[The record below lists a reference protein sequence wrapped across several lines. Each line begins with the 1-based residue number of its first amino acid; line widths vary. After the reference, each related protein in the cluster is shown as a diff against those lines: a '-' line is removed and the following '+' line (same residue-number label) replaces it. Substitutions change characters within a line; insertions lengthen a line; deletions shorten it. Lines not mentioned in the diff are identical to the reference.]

1 MSTRRTVAPITRLGL
16 AAALAG
22 TVAVTA
28 ACGDD
33 APERTEGAYCT
44 EVGNRLNDLNNPV
57 IATADDVQAV
67 LDSWR
72 QVAARAPL
80 AVEDD
85 WAVVLTNRGTA
96 ATVDPND
103 AESVQR
109 MADAA
114 RQGEPAATRVIT
126 YTYQLCGATIGG
138 VTPVTTTPLQVP
150 PTTG

>member
-1 MSTRRTVAPITRLGL
+1 MPDPHRRRLVVAIALAATVAH
-16 AAALAG
+16 
-22 TVAVTA
+22 A

-44 EVGNRLNDLNNPV
+44 EVGNRLTDLNSPV
-57 IATADDVQAV
+57 IATADDVEAV
-67 LDSWR
+67 LESWR
-72 QVAARAPL
+72 EVAARAPL

-85 WAVVLTNRGTA
+85 WAVVIANMETA

-103 AESVQR
+103 PESVQQ

>member
-1 MSTRRTVAPITRLGL
+1 MPAPHRRRLVVAIALAATVAL
-16 AAALAG
+16 
-22 TVAVTA
+22 A

-44 EVGNRLNDLNNPV
+44 EVGNRLTDLNSPV
-57 IATADDVQAV
+57 IATADDVEAV
-67 LDSWR
+67 LASWR
-72 QVAARAPL
+72 EVAARAPL

-85 WAVVLTNRGTA
+85 WAVVIANMETA

-103 AESVQR
+103 PESVQQ

-114 RQGEPAATRVIT
+114 RQGEPAATRVIA